1 MTAPHRN
8 GRDYNTADSHCRD
21 RTDRVTGMR
30 FLSRLFALLVLVAL
44 VGGAV
49 FLATWDIP
57 PPTATMT
64 TDLPDDRFPR

>member
-1 MTAPHRN
+1 
-8 GRDYNTADSHCRD
+8 
-21 RTDRVTGMR
+21 MR
-30 FLSRLFALLVLVAL
+30 FLSRLFALLVLAAL
-44 VGGAV
+44 IGGAI